1 MSPLAVGHRLL
12 FVTVAGARSDL
23 LSAEGWWG
31 QLSLIAIAPMT
42 GGASLQ
48 GWRIHFTRDHE
59 ATCQ

>member
-31 QLSLIAIAPMT
+31 QLSLIAIAPMPGGCVPT
-42 GGASLQ
+42 GLAYPLYP
-48 GWRIHFTRDHE
+48 RP
-59 ATCQ
+59 